1 MNLKQYMIKQI
12 NMDQIK
18 MNFNTLVIL
27 KNKMKKDS
35 KKTIK
40 NMTIIK
46 ISLQNNF

>member
-1 MNLKQYMIKQI
+1 MIKQI

-27 KNKMKKDS
+27 KNKMKKDL

-40 NMTIIK
+40 NMTIIIK